1 MKHVTK
7 SLDFSSVTKLSFS
20 FFAGLWFI
28 ILVFSFTAEAQILDK
43 LIGGV
48 RLDESD
54 TVTMADS
61 ISQRSLTLEEIIKR
75 NESYFLQL
83 QSGRSQLLRV
93 YDTTY
98 LNVEI
103 PIIER
108 VIERINESFEAEE
121 ISFNLQYLGELE
133 NLMDGYAVQVNRW
146 QNDINKRTEV
156 YLEIGRNIAEI
167 RDVYKQRDSFLD
179 SVSLPTLNLQWDL
192 LNTRLTRT
200 DSIYRHHHAFALD
213 LQSKLS
219 GLVIGIN
226 DVKDEIRVKR
236 QRIRNGLFQKEAP
249 YIWRKNVTDD
259 SDPIISLLG
268 DSLTLNKVILRSY
281 LKRNLSFA
289 ILIIFLGVG
298 FYVWF
303 TWLIRTI
310 SREKEFSNV
319 ILERSNYLT
328 FSPLVSSLL
337 SILTL
342 APYILPYPPNTLIFL
357 SLLGMAA
364 CSTILLRHVLFTK
377 VFRLWLFMVFSHVI
391 FGVSNLLIEHSF
403 QERLYLIGLSVLGI
417 AIGLNAIYLISKKPD
432 QYPQYLK
439 YLIYLYIGMQSLAVL
454 FQISGRFSLAKL
466 LAVTSTLSTMQAISL
481 YMFVLV
487 IMEALY
493 LQSEVAQS
501 NQKEF
506 TNYLNYKNIYRR
518 LNKIFITLAIFMW
531 LYFLTLNLSVD
542 DFIYN
547 TIAAFLSQ
555 VRTVGNTSFTF
566 GSILIFI
573 LVIYFASILAKNIA
587 YFAAI
592 KDSQKAD
599 FRDKRLGSSILL
611 IRLAVLI
618 VGFFAALTFSGISLD
633 KLAIVLGA
641 LSVGIGFGLQTIVNN
656 LVSGI
661 ILAFER
667 PIQIGDAIEVGGR
680 AGVVKEVGI
689 RSSTLQSYDGSEV
702 IIPNGDL
709 LSQHLINWTLSDRKR
724 RVEIIIGVA
733 YGSDLK
739 LVQGVLL
746 EVLKKNEIL
755 SLPEPRVF
763 VHNFADS
770 SVEFRLLFWVSNFD
784 TWIGVR
790 NQVMLDTYEAFDASG
805 IEIPFPQRDIH
816 VKTNI
821 FGTEPD
827 RKEED

>member
-1 MKHVTK
+1 M
-7 SLDFSSVTKLSFS
+7 
-20 FFAGLWFI
+20 G
-28 ILVFSFTAEAQILDK
+28 
-43 LIGGV
+43 
-48 RLDESD
+48 ESD
-54 TVTMADS
+54 TVTMSDS
-61 ISQRSLTLEEIIKR
+61 VSRRSLTLEEIIKR
-75 NESYFLQL
+75 NESYFLKL

-98 LNVEI
+98 LNLEI

-108 VIERINESFEAEE
+108 VIERINEGFEAEE

-156 YLEIGRNIAEI
+156 YLEIGRSIAEI

-179 SVSLPTLNLQWDL
+179 SVSLPTLNLQWNL

-200 DSIYRHHHAFALD
+200 DSIYRLHHAFALD

-219 GLVIGIN
+219 SLVIGIN

-236 QRIRNGLFQKEAP
+236 QRIRSGLLQKEAP
-249 YIWRKNVTDD
+249 YIWRKNNTDE
-259 SDPIISLLG
+259 SDPILSLLG
-268 DSLTLNKVILRSY
+268 DSFTLNKVILRSY
-281 LKRNLSFA
+281 LKRNISLA
-289 ILIIFLGVG
+289 IFIVFLGFG
-298 FYVWF
+298 FYIWF
-303 TWLIRTI
+303 TWLIGTI

-328 FSPLVSSLL
+328 FSPLVCSFL

-357 SLLGMAA
+357 CLLGMAG

-377 VFRLWLFMVFSHVI
+377 VFRLWLFMVFSLVI

-417 AIGLNAIYLISKKPD
+417 AIGLNAIYLIRKKPD

-439 YLIYLYIGMQSLAVL
+439 YLIYLYIGMQSMAVL

-506 TNYLNYKNIYRR
+506 TNYLNYKAIYRR
-518 LNKIFITLAIFMW
+518 INKIFITLAVFMW

-555 VRTVGNTSFTF
+555 GRTVGNTAFTF

-573 LVIYFASILAKNIA
+573 LVIYFSSILAKNIA

-592 KDSQKAD
+592 KDTQRAD
-599 FRDKRLGSSILL
+599 LRNKRLGSSILL

-739 LVQGVLL
+739 LVQEVLM

-755 SLPEPRVF
+755 SLPEPKVF
-763 VHNFADS
+763 VQNFADS

-784 TWIGVR
+784 TWLGVR
-790 NQVMLDTYEAFDASG
+790 NQVMLDTYEAFDTSG

-816 VKTNI
+816 VRTNI
-821 FGTEPD
+821 SNISPD
-827 RKEED
+827 SPDSKEDI